1 MKKQIE
7 GVIVDGVKGV
17 RFELLE
23 SIDLKITDH
32 AEAIHKLKQR
42 GIPLSDNPEALAER
56 HSEAVETVVQEH
68 ALFALALIEACYNG
82 DQKVFNALYR
92 QFDPKKRKERMAE
105 KAKIKHPDSA
115 LAVITTAR
123 ELGRTPTAKEV
134 SEFMKSKGKSGE
146 GLTVPKQIEKNLAK
160 RGYEKL
166 PADKGKGRPKKSDV
180 LSAHSSGKTTK
191 RKKR

>member
-7 GVIVDGVKGV
+7 GVTKDGAKGV
-17 RFELLE
+17 RVELLE

-32 AEAIHKLKQR
+32 AEAIHKLKLR
-42 GIPLSDNPEALAER
+42 GIPLSDNPEALAEL

-92 QFDPKKRKERMAE
+92 QFDPKKREERMAE

-115 LAVITTAR
+115 LAVINTAR
-123 ELGRTPTAKEV
+123 ELGRTPTAQETVKHME
-134 SEFMKSKGKSGE
+134 SLGKKGA
-146 GLTVPKQIEKNLAK
+146 GLTDPRQIEKNLANA
-160 RGYEKL
+160 GYEKL

-191 RKKR
+191 RKKQ

>member
-7 GVIVDGVKGV
+7 GVTVNGVKGV
-17 RFELLE
+17 IVRSSELIKPQL
-23 SIDLKITDH
+23 TDH
-32 AEAIHKLKQR
+32 AEAIHSMKQR
-42 GIPLSDNPEALAER
+42 GIQLSDNPEALAER
-56 HSEAVETVVQEH
+56 HCDAVESVVQEH

-134 SEFMKSKGKSGE
+134 AEHMKGKGKSGE
-146 GLTVPKQIEKNLAK
+146 GLTVPRSIEKNLAK
-160 RGYEKL
+160 RGYKKL
-166 PADKGKGRPKKSDV
+166 PVDKGKGRPKKTDV
-180 LSAHSSGKTTK
+180 LSAHSAGKTTK